1 MISCF
6 ADLLQKIGK
15 KAHVVTFVTWSI
27 KITCVKWKG
36 VVTFTLVGDVMV
48 FGLLCHIQKRK
59 RRRENRFLQVGCL
72 E

>member
-1 MISCF
+1 MISCS

-27 KITCVKWKG
+27 KTTCVEWKG

-48 FGLLCHIQKRK
+48 FGLLCHIQK
-59 RRRENRFLQVGCL
+59 
-72 E
+72 

>member
-6 ADLLQKIGK
+6 ADLLQEIGK
-15 KAHVVTFVTWSI
+15 KAHIVTFVTWSI

-48 FGLLCHIQKRK
+48 FGLLCHIQK
-59 RRRENRFLQVGCL
+59 
-72 E
+72 